1 MQLLPVNPL
10 PSESRELMY
19 LRAVASVHTPHLV
32 ARGALDELGLHLA
45 RWLDP
50 RRPVTVVSDD
60 TVAALYGERTCAALR
75 AAGWSVGPMIHFPA
89 GERSKSPETASAL
102 IDRLLELGVHRRGLL
117 LALGGGVVTDTAGY
131 VAATYMRGI
140 DYVNV
145 PTSLI
150 GQVDAAIG
158 GKVAVNHPRSK
169 NFIGAFHHPEAVI
182 VDPDLT
188 RTLPLE
194 ELRNGLAEAL
204 KVAIIHDRALFEHME
219 RHADALAHGADE
231 AALDVVVARAL
242 RGKIALLE
250 PDPFEAD
257 LRRPLNFGH
266 TFAHPL
272 EVAREFSMRHGYA
285 VAVGMALSVRIALG
299 RRVIGPRTAARVLG
313 LMEQLELPTAAP
325 PVDPLEV
332 WEHVAVVRHIRGDAL
347 HYVLPAG
354 IGATR
359 IVDDLTREEMLSAWR
374 SEAPC
379 ASA

>member
-1 MQLLPVNPL
+1 
-10 PSESRELMY
+10 MY
-19 LRAVASVHTPHLV
+19 LRARQDVHTPHLV
-32 ARGALDELGLHLA
+32 ERGALDELGAHLA
-45 RWLDP
+45 RWLDR
-50 RRPVTVVSDD
+50 RRPLTVVSDD
-60 TVAALYGERTCAALR
+60 RVAALYGERACAALR
-75 AAGWSVGPMIHFPA
+75 AAGWAVGPVLSFPE
-89 GERSKSPETASAL
+89 GEPSKSPETARDL
-102 IDRLLELGVHRRGLL
+102 IDRMLEIGVHRRGLL
-117 LALGGGVVTDTAGY
+117 VALGGGVVTDTAGY

-169 NFIGAFHHPEAVI
+169 NFIGAFHHPKAVV

-188 RTLPLE
+188 RSLPVE

-204 KVAIIHDRALFEHME
+204 KVAIIHDRALFEHLE
-219 RHADALAHGADE
+219 AHAEALSLGADE
-231 AALDVVVARAL
+231 VALDRVVARSL
-242 RGKIALLE
+242 RGKIALLH
-250 PDPFEAD
+250 PDPYEVD

-272 EVAREFSMRHGYA
+272 EVARRFSMRHGYA
-285 VAVGMALSVRIALG
+285 VAVGMALSTRIARG
-299 RRVIGPRTAARVLG
+299 RGVIGARAAARILG
-313 LMEQLELPTAAP
+313 LLERLGLPTAAP

-359 IVDDLTREEMLSAWR
+359 IVDDLTREEFLAAWQG
-374 SEAPC
+374 EAPC